1 MRVNSW
7 SAAVVVLLSTMATS
21 CAQWPGPQHRDVTLD
36 GIQSLLETQCQPASV
51 TDEDLFALGDRL
63 DQQTRQLQT
72 LNETLNAQQQ
82 ELDSIRF
89 DQTAT
94 ECVLPT
100 PEAVPVGADSK
111 TILGAKEW
119 IFLNPPGRH
128 YAARVDTGASLS
140 SISARNI
147 QRFERDGK
155 RWVSFELDTG
165 DEDKEAIPLEAP
177 LKRFVRIRQAS
188 YDDIDRRPVIELDVM
203 LGHAI
208 QQKTEFTLADRTRMD
223 YPVLLG
229 RSFLRDITLVDSG
242 ESYMHPKVTPDD
254 LEFRP

>member
-1 MRVNSW
+1 M
-7 SAAVVVLLSTMATS
+7 
-21 CAQWPGPQHRDVTLD
+21 
-36 GIQSLLETQCQPASV
+36 
-51 TDEDLFALGDRL
+51 
-63 DQQTRQLQT
+63 
-72 LNETLNAQQQ
+72 
-82 ELDSIRF
+82 
-89 DQTAT
+89 
-94 ECVLPT
+94 
-100 PEAVPVGADSK
+100 
-111 TILGAKEW
+111 
-119 IFLNPPGRH
+119 
-128 YAARVDTGASLS
+128 DTGASLS
-140 SISARNI
+140 SISARNV

-165 DEDKEAIPLEAP
+165 DDDKEAIPLEAP

-188 YDDIDRRPVIELDVM
+188 YDDVDRRPVIELDVI

>member
-1 MRVNSW
+1 MRYSRW
-7 SAAVVVLLSTMATS
+7 LATAAFIPAALTAS
-21 CAQWPGPQHRDVTLD
+21 CSHWPGPDHREVTME
-36 GIQSLLETQCQPASV
+36 GIQQLLETQCPPTTV

-63 DQQTRQLQT
+63 DLQTQQLQA
-72 LNETLNAQQQ
+72 LNDTFNAQQQ
-82 ELDSIRF
+82 ELDSLRL
-89 DQTAT
+89 DQKDEKCEMPVAK
-94 ECVLPT
+94 
-100 PEAVPVGADSK
+100 AVPVGTDNK
-111 TILGAKEW
+111 TILGAEEW
-119 IFLNPPGRH
+119 IYLSPPGRH
-128 YAARVDTGASLS
+128 FAARVDTGASLS

-165 DEDKEAIPLEAP
+165 DEESDTIPLEAP
-177 LKRFVRIRQAS
+177 LSRFVRIRQAS
-188 YDDIDRRPVIELDVM
+188 FDDSDRRPVIMLDVI

-208 QQKTEFTLADRTRMD
+208 HQKTEFTLADRTRMS

-242 ESYMHPKVTPDD
+242 ESYMHPKVTPDE

>member
-1 MRVNSW
+1 MRFKRWLTS
-7 SAAVVVLLSTMATS
+7 AVVLSAVATAS
-21 CAQWPGPQHRDVTLD
+21 CSHWPSPDHREVTLD
-36 GIQSLLETQCQPASV
+36 GIQTLLEQQCLPAPI

-63 DQQTRQLQT
+63 DQQTQQLQV
-72 LNETLNAQQQ
+72 LNDTINAQQL
-82 ELDSIRF
+82 ELDSIRLG
-89 DQTAT
+89 DDA
-94 ECVLPT
+94 ECNLPVPT
-100 PEAVPVGADSK
+100 AVPVGADSK
-111 TILGAKEW
+111 TILGSQEW
-119 IFLNPPGRH
+119 IYLNPPGRH
-128 YAARVDTGASLS
+128 FAARVDTGAALS
-140 SISARNI
+140 SISARNV

-165 DEDKEAIPLEAP
+165 EEEADTIPLEAP

-188 YDDIDRRPVIELDVM
+188 FDDSDRRPVIMLDVI

-208 QQKTEFTLADRTRMD
+208 HQKTEFTLADRTRMS

-242 ESYMHPKVTPDD
+242 ESYMHPKVTPEE

>member
-7 SAAVVVLLSTMATS
+7 SATAMLLFAGLSAS
-21 CAQWPGPQHRDVTLD
+21 CAQWPGPQHRDVTLE
-36 GIQSLLETQCQPASV
+36 GIQSLLEQQCVPASV
-51 TDEDLFALGDRL
+51 TDEDLFVLGDQL
-63 DQQTRQLQT
+63 DQQTQQLEA

-82 ELDSIRF
+82 ELDSIRLG
-89 DQTAT
+89 QTAQ

-100 PEAVPVGADSK
+100 PEAIPVGADSK
-111 TILGAKEW
+111 TILGANEW
-119 IFLNPPGRH
+119 IYLNPPGRH

-140 SISARNI
+140 SISARNV

-165 DEDKEAIPLEAP
+165 DDDKEAIPLEAP

-188 YDDIDRRPVIELDVM
+188 YDDVDRRPVIELDVI